1 MIGVERSEAAGGGE
15 VGGVGGEVG
24 GDVVDEVVVGG
35 DVALDERE

>member
-15 VGGVGGEVG
+15 VVGVGGEVG